1 MAQWERPRGSPRLG
15 KDEVHVWRISLS
27 SVDLERARGM
37 LSEDE
42 RRRAARYRFPTH
54 RRRFLAARA
63 GLRAILA
70 LYLDLDPAAVDLTA
84 GPTGKPRLADN
95 PGLEFNLAHSG
106 DIALVA
112 VTRGR
117 PVGVDVERMR
127 RGIPYER
134 LAERFFAPS
143 EVAALRSLP
152 PPIRSAG
159 FFACWTRKEA
169 WLKASGH
176 GLEGGLPSALPRFAV
191 SVEPDPIAIAVTLSG
206 RPDEAA
212 RWSLV
217 DLRVGSGYAGAMAVQ
232 GPARTR
238 FYRWAS

>member
-1 MAQWERPRGSPRLG
+1 M
-15 KDEVHVWRISLS
+15 WRISLP
-27 SVDLERARGM
+27 SVDIEQALGV

-42 RRRAARYRFPTH
+42 RRRAARYRFPAH
-54 RRRFLAARA
+54 RRRFLASRA

-70 LYLDLDPAAVDLTA
+70 MYLGRDPRAIELTA
-84 GPTGKPRLADN
+84 GAFGKPRVADP
-95 PGLEFNLAHSG
+95 PGIEFNLAHSG
-106 DIALVA
+106 DVALVA

-143 EVAALRSLP
+143 EAAALRRLP
-152 PPIRSAG
+152 PAVRSAG

-169 WLKASGH
+169 WLKASGQ
-176 GLEGGLPSALPRFAV
+176 GLERGLPSALPRFSV
-191 SVEPDPIAIAVTLSG
+191 SVEPDPVTVAVTLSG
-206 RPDEAA
+206 GPDEGR

-217 DLRVGSGYAGAMAVQ
+217 DLQVGAGYVGAMAVR

-238 FYRWAS
+238 FYHWAS

>member
-1 MAQWERPRGSPRLG
+1 MG
-15 KDEVHVWRISLS
+15 
-27 SVDLERARGM
+27 
-37 LSEDE
+37 E
-42 RRRAARYRFPTH
+42 RRRGARYRFPAH

-70 LYLDLDPAAVDLTA
+70 LYLDIDPASIALAA
-84 GPTGKPRLADN
+84 GPSGKPRLAD
-95 PGLEFNLAHSG
+95 GHGIEFNLAHSG
-106 DIALVA
+106 DVALVA
-112 VTRGR
+112 VTSGR

-143 EVAALRSLP
+143 EVTALRSLP
-152 PPIRSAG
+152 APIRSAG

-176 GLEGGLPSALPRFAV
+176 GLEGGLPAALPRFAV
-191 SVEPDPIAIAVTLSG
+191 SVEPGPGALAVTLSG
-206 RPDEAA
+206 DPDEGT

-217 DLRVGSGYAGAMAVQ
+217 DLRVGTGYAGAVAVP
-232 GPARTR
+232 GPARAR
-238 FYRWAS
+238 FYRWVC